1 MISSFLESWQSF
13 APTYLAAIGLA
24 TLLGALGVPMMARD
38 QVFLGAAA
46 AQCATF
52 GVALAMGLSAGLFGV
67 TIGLLG
73 APMATTIAALLFAT
87 GATLLMS
94 RREGWMRQTPESLT
108 GLVFLAASALTAL
121 LLINSPFALRDAQQ
135 RMLSSATSAAWPE
148 AIGAIVAAFVA
159 LGVLITR
166 RDAIALLMLDPATAI
181 ASGLR
186 VRAWNLAH
194 ASALG
199 VAVGLSVGVAGLLF
213 TLGALVLPA
222 MIGRGACRTT
232 TGMLLVA
239 PLASGLVAALGSFVS
254 HALDLPIG
262 STIVGLLVIATPGAL
277 LVRSGRG
284 FLVRE

>member
-1 MISSFLESWQSF
+1 MISSFLDSWQTF
-13 APTYLAAIGLA
+13 APTYLASIGLA

-52 GVALAMGLSAGLFGV
+52 GVALVMGLSAGLFGV
-67 TIGLLG
+67 SVGLLSSP
-73 APMATTIAALLFAT
+73 AATTVAALLFAT

-135 RMLSSATSAAWPE
+135 RMLSSATTAGWAE
-148 AIGAIVAAFVA
+148 AGIAIVAALVVFGA
-159 LGVLITR
+159 LLSR
-166 RDAIALLMLDPATAI
+166 RDAIALLLLDPATAV

-186 VRAWNLAH
+186 VRAWNVAH
-194 ASALG
+194 ATALG
-199 VAVGLSVGVAGLLF
+199 LAVGLSVGVAGLLF

-222 MIGRGACRTT
+222 MIGRAACRTT
-232 TGMLLVA
+232 TGMLVFA
-239 PLASGLVAALGSFVS
+239 PLAGGVVAAFGSFVS
-254 HALDLPIG
+254 HALDLPMG
-262 STIVGLLVIATPGAL
+262 STIVALLVIATPAAL

-284 FLVRE
+284 FVVRE

>member
-1 MISSFLESWQSF
+1 MISSFLDSWQTF
-13 APTYLAAIGLA
+13 APTYLASIGLA

-52 GVALAMGLSAGLFGV
+52 GVALVMGLSAGLFGV
-67 TIGLLG
+67 SVGLLSSP
-73 APMATTIAALLFAT
+73 AATTVAALLFAT

-135 RMLSSATSAAWPE
+135 RMLSSATTAGWAE
-148 AIGAIVAAFVA
+148 AGIAIVAALVVFGA
-159 LGVLITR
+159 LLSR
-166 RDAIALLMLDPATAI
+166 RDAIALLLLDPATAV

-186 VRAWNLAH
+186 VRAWNVAH
-194 ASALG
+194 ATALG
-199 VAVGLSVGVAGLLF
+199 LAVGLSVGVAGLLF

-222 MIGRGACRTT
+222 MIGRAACRTT
-232 TGMLLVA
+232 TGMLVFA
-239 PLASGLVAALGSFVS
+239 PLAGGVVAGIGSFVS
-254 HALDLPIG
+254 HALDLPMG
-262 STIVGLLVIATPGAL
+262 STIVALLVIATPAAL

-284 FLVRE
+284 FVVRE